1 MEKRNLSD
9 KRFLF
14 IAKRTRH
21 CKRNLFLI
29 LVFGVCLSSCSGRS
43 NEVVA
48 PATMPSSMEF
58 SFKSYEVETGIA
70 KHQTVLT
77 GSFLDGDGA
86 ELAVVNVDE
95 NGNRHLHIYTLRELS
110 GLETPPTVSGFDA
123 MLSPEV
129 LFVDVANI
137 GGRDRL
143 IMYEEGQLN
152 WFDPDSAVAR
162 ALVAITTNYDAPDE
176 GGIPSID
183 ISRDVNRDGLDDLV
197 VPDIDG
203 FWIATQLRDGSFTH
217 PIKLGPPDPFLN
229 EIPMDDTRSYREIG
243 ITPLTVLWY
252 LSRLHQMDYDQDGRS
267 DLVFWNV
274 DHFDVYRQDARGMFS
289 TVAETFIV
297 DIPFDTD
304 GVYSIAFGFSGENM
318 FSLIFGFR
326 ENTKRKVLHTFQDMN
341 GDGISDMVIHSL
353 AGRSLGKQRSVYEV
367 HFGTS
372 TPDETVFDRNVSMT
386 IRPRGTAGGL
396 QPWGY
401 SSQWF
406 QDLDGDGRTEI
417 LFKDV
422 QTGLVGMSRAMLGKS
437 IAIDL
442 EFHRMKNG
450 TYGEN
455 RSSEGPLP
463 LYRRKIRP
471 DLDIFETD
479 RVFFPVVLLGDVNG
493 DGRAD
498 LLVGKH
504 WEALHVFLGIPGPKL
519 FARTPR
525 KVAVAMPNDERN
537 ARLVDLN
544 KDNKQDLL
552 IHYPSTINPHRVAL
566 LIAQ

>member
-1 MEKRNLSD
+1 MKKRNASH
-9 KRFLF
+9 KRWILVVEW
-14 IAKRTRH
+14 TRH
-21 CKRNLFLI
+21 FRRILFSI
-29 LVFGVCLSSCSGRS
+29 LVLGIFPSGCSGLFGKSAAPIRHAAAEFTFRQY
-43 NEVVA
+43 EVV
-48 PATMPSSMEF
+48 
-58 SFKSYEVETGIA
+58 TGTA

-77 GSFLDGDGA
+77 GFFLGGNFA
-86 ELAVVNVDE
+86 ELAVVNTKK
-95 NGNRHLHIYTLRELS
+95 NKSRHLNIYAFSEGTWVSKLEAPLR
-110 GLETPPTVSGFDA
+110 
-123 MLSPEV
+123 PEV

-143 IMYEEGQLN
+143 ITYEHGRLN
-152 WFDPDSAVAR
+152 WFDPDAVVER
-162 ALVAITTNYDAPDE
+162 GLVEITTNYKATDD
-176 GGIPSID
+176 GGIPSVD
-183 ISRDVNRDGLDDLV
+183 ITRDLNSDGLDDLV

-203 FWIATQLRDGSFTH
+203 FWIATQLRDGSFTT
-217 PIKLGPPDPFLN
+217 PIKLGPPDPFLD
-229 EIPMDDTRSYREIG
+229 EIALDHTHSYREVG
-243 ITPLTVLWY
+243 ITPLTVHWY

-274 DHFDVYRQDARGMFS
+274 DHFDVYRQDTRGMFS
-289 TVAETFIV
+289 TEAETFTV

-304 GVYSIAFGFSGENM
+304 GAYSIAFDFKGENM

-326 ENTKRKVLHTFQDMN
+326 KNTKRRVLHTFQDLN
-341 GDGISDMVIHSL
+341 GDGVADLVIHSL
-353 AGRSLGKQRSVYEV
+353 EGRSLGKQRSLYEV
-367 HFGTS
+367 HFGTP
-372 TPDETVFDRNVSMT
+372 TPDGIVFAEEVSMT

-406 QDLDGDGRTEI
+406 QDIDGDGKTDI

-422 QTGLVGMSRAMLGKS
+422 KTGLTGMSRAMLGKS

-442 EFHRMKNG
+442 ECYRTADG
-450 TYGEN
+450 TH
-455 RSSEGPLP
+455 PAKP
-463 LYRRKIRP
+463 TTRRKIRP

-479 RVFFPVVLLGDVNG
+479 NVFFPVVLLGDVNG
-493 DGRAD
+493 DGRSD
-498 LLVGKH
+498 LLVGEN
-504 WEALHVFLGIPGPKL
+504 WEVLHVFLGVPGPEL
-519 FARTPR
+519 FARKPQ

-552 IHYPSTINPHRVAL
+552 IHYPSTTNPHRVTL